1 MNSVETRFPFLDLRL
16 IQVVHSLDCALLAD
30 FSQPRGEGDKTL
42 LREIAKDLG
51 LAAVADF
58 AKKAMQF
65 GTGIAKLS
73 NVAKFG
79 SNRAAK
85 GEAKY
90 ELD

>member
-1 MNSVETRFPFLDLRL
+1 MNSVETRFPFLNLQL
-16 IQVVHSLDCALLAD
+16 IHAVHQLDFSLLAD
-30 FSQPRGEGDKTL
+30 FTQPRGEGDKTL
-42 LREIAKDLG
+42 LREIAKDEG
-51 LAAVADF
+51 FTAVADF

-90 ELD
+90 EID